1 MEHLKNLL
9 AGAAG
14 LFSALGP
21 RPYPV
26 NGGFAQDRRN
36 LRGDF
41 RRVGDGL
48 RAALKDQPMGSHR
61 GKSADPR

>member
-1 MEHLKNLL
+1 MEHLKHFL

-14 LFSALGP
+14 LFSSLGP

-41 RRVGDGL
+41 RRVGNDL
-48 RAALKDQPMGSHR
+48 RAALKDQPLSKSR
-61 GKSADPR
+61 GKSSNSR

>member
-1 MEHLKNLL
+1 MDHLKNLL

-14 LFSALGP
+14 LFTALGP

-41 RRVGDGL
+41 RRVGDDL
-48 RAALKDQPMGSHR
+48 RSALKRQPARST
-61 GKSADPR
+61 P